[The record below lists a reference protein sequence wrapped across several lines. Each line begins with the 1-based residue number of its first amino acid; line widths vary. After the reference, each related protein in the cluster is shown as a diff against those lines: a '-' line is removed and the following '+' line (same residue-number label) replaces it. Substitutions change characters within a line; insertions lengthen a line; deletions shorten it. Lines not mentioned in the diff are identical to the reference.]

1 METLLEAMGIAERT
15 AALEKALI
23 NEYLGDHTPPGRS
36 LTREQADQMWKDAL
50 LYAALKL
57 EEVRARA
64 HLLDTLHERP
74 TCM

>member
-1 METLLEAMGIAERT
+1 MEALPQAMGIAERT

-23 NEYLGDHTPPGRS
+23 NEYLGDHAPPGHP
-36 LTREQADQMWKDAL
+36 LTREQAEQMWKDAL
-50 LYAALKL
+50 LHAALKL